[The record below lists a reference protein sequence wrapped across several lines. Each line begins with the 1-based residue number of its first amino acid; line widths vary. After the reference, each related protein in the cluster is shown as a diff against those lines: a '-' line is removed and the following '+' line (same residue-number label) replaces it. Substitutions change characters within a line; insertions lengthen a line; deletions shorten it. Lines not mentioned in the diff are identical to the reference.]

1 MYALVATKKQGS
13 LSSPSKPIIIDSG
26 VSHHMISDR
35 SLISEVKAAIGSV
48 MIANGIRIPIEGVGN
63 LKLFEKNS
71 AAFYLPQFTLN
82 LISVKRATV
91 DLDCQ
96 VVFRPNEV
104 EFQDL
109 KTGRVIGRW
118 DNKNQLY
125 HLQTA
130 KIPHNPIDSVCL
142 SSTAARL
149 NCLCLICYSITWNV
163 KHAY

>member
-1 MYALVATKKQGS
+1 GS
-13 LSSPSKPIIIDSG
+13 
-26 VSHHMISDR
+26 
-35 SLISEVKAAIGSV
+35 E
-48 MIANGIRIPIEGVGN
+48 MIANGDRILIERVVN

-71 AAFYLPQFTLN
+71 APFYLPQFTSN

-109 KTGRVIGRW
+109 KTGQIIGRG
-118 DNKNQLY
+118 DSKNELY

-130 KIPHNPIDSVCL
+130 KIPKPSNSVCV
-142 SSTAARL
+142 SSTTDRLDRMTWHAGLGHPHARASA
-149 NCLCLICYSITWNV
+149 LIVPARSCHHT
-163 KHAY
+163 